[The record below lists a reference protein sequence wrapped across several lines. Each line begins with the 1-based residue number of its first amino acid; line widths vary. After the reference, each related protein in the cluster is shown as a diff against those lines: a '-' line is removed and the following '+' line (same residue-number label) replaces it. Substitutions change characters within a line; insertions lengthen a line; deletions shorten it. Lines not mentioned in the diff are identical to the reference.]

1 MEISKTQF
9 NIAQTFLQALPFS
22 SLLKMKMEQAGE
34 GFAVISMPYQSIVS
48 DGSKDEK
55 IYSSAI
61 SSLIDTCGGLSVLV
75 HKHLPRDTAT
85 LDLRVDYLRTACP
98 GETVFAR
105 AECYYVADSVAF
117 VKATATDNCL
127 TDPIASAVGTFAF
140 VSKKPVS
147 I

>member
-1 MEISKTQF
+1 MEISKTEF

-48 DGSKDEK
+48 DGSEGAK

-75 HKHLPRDTAT
+75 HRHLPRDTAT

-140 VSKKPVS
+140 VTNKPVS

>member
-1 MEISKTQF
+1 MEISKTEF

-48 DGSKDEK
+48 DGSEGAK

-75 HKHLPRDTAT
+75 HRHLPRDTAT

-127 TDPIASAVGTFAF
+127 TEPIASAVGTFAF

>member
-34 GFAVISMPYQSIVS
+34 GFAVISMPYQSILS
-48 DGSKDEK
+48 DGSEDAK

-75 HKHLPRDTAT
+75 HRHLPRDTAT

>member
-48 DGSKDEK
+48 DGSEGAK

-75 HKHLPRDTAT
+75 HRHLPRDTAT

>member
-1 MEISKTQF
+1 MKVLTNQF

-22 SLLKMKMEQAGE
+22 SLLKMKMEEAGE
-34 GFAVISMPYQSIVS
+34 GFTVISMPYQSMVS
-48 DGSKDEK
+48 DGNKDGK

-75 HKHLPRDTAT
+75 HKLLPVDTAT
-85 LDLRVDYLRTACP
+85 LDLRVDYLRTAFP
-98 GETVFAR
+98 GKTVFAR

-127 TDPIASAVGTFAF
+127 TAPIASAVGTFAF
-140 VSKKPVS
+140 VTKKSVS

>member
-48 DGSKDEK
+48 DGSEDAK

-105 AECYYVADSVAF
+105 AECYYVADSVA
-117 VKATATDNCL
+117 N
-127 TDPIASAVGTFAF
+127 
-140 VSKKPVS
+140 
-147 I
+147 